1 MKQETTAEMQKG
13 REATEMIDEEVL
25 ERIIGKHAE
34 KLGGLIATLEEI
46 QRHCGYLPEEALRM
60 VAAKTGA
67 SLVDVYAVATFY
79 SYFSLKPRGKHLIT
93 VCLGTAC
100 HVRGAARVVDEFE
113 RQLGIEPGE
122 TTPDKEFTLETV
134 NCLGACAL
142 GPVVVVDGR
151 YYSKVGKSKV
161 KELIEGAIS
170 DDRAD
175 IDIDDGRIFPLDV
188 SCPRCNRSLMDTKNE
203 IDGYPSVRIIVA
215 GARGHGLL
223 RLSSLYG
230 SRATARE
237 ADISDGEETK
247 MLCPHCHESLV
258 AEQDCI
264 ECGAAMAAMMIKGG
278 GIALVCSRRGCG
290 GHMLDLG

>member
-1 MKQETTAEMQKG
+1 MKQETITEIQKV
-13 REATEMIDEEVL
+13 REAPEKFDEEGL
-25 ERIIGKHAE
+25 ERIIGKYAG

-60 VAAKTGA
+60 VAAKTGS

-113 RQLGIEPGE
+113 RQLGIGPGE
-122 TTPDKEFTLETV
+122 TSMDNEFTLETV

-151 YYSKVGKSKV
+151 YHSKVGKLKV

-170 DDRAD
+170 GDRAD
-175 IDIDDGRIFPLDV
+175 IDIDDDRIFPLEV
-188 SCPRCNRSLMDTKNE
+188 SCPRCNRSMMDGETQ
-203 IDGYPSVRIIVA
+203 IDGYASVRVIVA

-223 RLSSLYG
+223 RLSSVYG
-230 SRATARE
+230 SRATACE

-247 MLCPHCHESLV
+247 MLCPHCHESLAV
-258 AEQDCI
+258 EQECV